1 MWKCHNTFLK
11 YFPENFDYTYYLK
24 VLLNNFIIF
33 RKYIYIL
40 LQILYEL
47 YIKSLQEKNYNFAK
61 KIQFSFYFCLNH
73 IRTQKLFPNEN
84 LMYIINKFLKS
95 VSEEENNNNNIKEN
109 EIKEENNLINIECNF
124 KFNPENLIIMNNS
137 YNISFDK
144 KGQKKNKDKRK
155 LSANNLDLKDKNSK
169 IRYNVDKNKIIE
181 SKYLKQKDIFNN
193 LTCEYNIYIKLLD
206 LNVLD
211 DKKIIDSCLNIF
223 LYLIE
228 NEKNKLFN
236 EFDELKKIMENI
248 FYIFIKSK

>member
-1 MWKCHNTFLK
+1 
-11 YFPENFDYTYYLK
+11 
-24 VLLNNFIIF
+24 
-33 RKYIYIL
+33 
-40 LQILYEL
+40 
-47 YIKSLQEKNYNFAK
+47 
-61 KIQFSFYFCLNH
+61 
-73 IRTQKLFPNEN
+73 
-84 LMYIINKFLKS
+84 
-95 VSEEENNNNNIKEN
+95 
-109 EIKEENNLINIECNF
+109 
-124 KFNPENLIIMNNS
+124 MNNS

-181 SKYLKQKDIFNN
+181 SKYLKQKDIFNF

-236 EFDELKKIMENI
+236 EFDELIKIMENI